1 MYMKC
6 FEKGDNTLINNI
18 KGIIFDA
25 DNTIVDHRD
34 CERQALEFLFKKIGE
49 KYNTEYQEVFRPLDR
64 ELWDNVALNRATI
77 SKELIPE
84 YRFKLFFNK
93 ICIPYNDY
101 KKANELFQ
109 YGLEHSV
116 ALIEKADEVIEYL
129 YNKNYMLFVATNGL
143 VRLQKPR
150 IINSNISKYISDII
164 VSEEVGLAK
173 PNPIIFKTLLQNN
186 NINSSEA
193 IMIGD
198 SLEKDIQGAK
208 NANMKSIWYNPKE
221 KNNNTNIIPDY
232 EIKSLLELKHLF

>member
-1 MYMKC
+1 M
-6 FEKGDNTLINNI
+6 INNI

-64 ELWDNVALNRATI
+64 ELWDNVVLNKATI

-143 VRLQKPR
+143 IRLQKPR
-150 IINSNISKYISDII
+150 ILNSKVSKYISDII

-173 PNPIIFKTLLQNN
+173 PNPIIFNTLLQNN

-198 SLEKDIQGAK
+198 NLEKDIQGAK
-208 NANMKSIWYNPKE
+208 NANMKSIWYNPKK